1 MTVLR
6 FGVTP
11 KMKPVSPKRAAV
23 VAGLDIG
30 TSKVVCLIA
39 RLEPQAPQDVL
50 RRRSHG
56 VRLLAFAHTAAN
68 GMKAGSVVDL
78 VEAEEMVRQAIDIA
92 ESIAGVQLESV
103 VVSMS
108 GGRLGSERFIANI
121 DLAGRAVAEV
131 DIGRVLA
138 AANRHSVRDGR
149 AVLHSLPIGYAVD
162 AAAGIREPRGM
173 LGHRLSVDMHMVA
186 ADVATVRNLMLTVER
201 SHLSVKAMVAS
212 PYVAGL
218 AALADDEA
226 DLVTRQRS
234 PLVDELDEHP

>member
-11 KMKPVSPKRAAV
+11 KMKPVSPKRTAV

-56 VRLLAFAHTAAN
+56 VRLLAFAHTAAR

-78 VEAEEMVRQAIDIA
+78 AEAEQMVRQAIDIA
-92 ESIAGVQLESV
+92 ESAAGVQLESV

-108 GGRLGSERFIANI
+108 GGRLGSERFVANI
-121 DLAGRAVAEV
+121 DLAGRAVTEA

-138 AANRHSVRDGR
+138 AASRHSVRDGR

-162 AAAGIREPRGM
+162 DTAGIREPRGM
-173 LGHRLSVDMHMVA
+173 LGHRL
-186 ADVATVRNLMLTVER
+186 
-201 SHLSVKAMVAS
+201 
-212 PYVAGL
+212 G
-218 AALADDEA
+218 
-226 DLVTRQRS
+226 
-234 PLVDELDEHP
+234 

>member
-11 KMKPVSPKRAAV
+11 KMKPVSLKRAAV

-56 VRLLAFAHTAAN
+56 VRLLAFAHTAAQ

-78 VEAEEMVRQAIDIA
+78 VEAEQMVRQAIDHA
-92 ESIAGVQLESV
+92 ESAAGVQLESV

-108 GGRLGSERFIANI
+108 GGRLGSERFIATI
-121 DLAGRAVAEV
+121 DLAGRAVTEA

-138 AANRHSVRDGR
+138 AASRHSVRDGR
-149 AVLHSLPIGYAVD
+149 AVLHSLPLAIRLTMRLVSANP
-162 AAAGIREPRGM
+162 AACSATASASICIWLPLTWRRCGI
-173 LGHRLSVDMHMVA
+173 
-186 ADVATVRNLMLTVER
+186 
-201 SHLSVKAMVAS
+201 
-212 PYVAGL
+212 
-218 AALADDEA
+218 
-226 DLVTRQRS
+226 
-234 PLVDELDEHP
+234 